1 MTELERLIPYGHE
14 NAISRRTLALAL
26 GMSDRMT
33 RKALQAAREDGLPV
47 LNEQDGAGYFLADD
61 APSIRRQIAANMAR
75 IASISRQTK
84 HLRQRLR
91 DMEGDSNDEG

>member
-1 MTELERLIPYGHE
+1 MTELEKLIPYGHD
-14 NAISRRTLALAL
+14 NAIQRRTLALAL

-47 LNEQDGAGYFLADD
+47 LNDQDGAGYYIAND

-75 IASISRQTK
+75 IASISKQTK
-84 HLRQRLR
+84 HLRLRLR
-91 DMEGDSNDEG
+91 DLEGEHEEV